1 MSEAKKT
8 SILAHLRELRVRVMW
23 SLGAVA
29 VGTGVAFWQYSRI
42 IELLK
47 RPAEAAGNVTFIYN
61 KITEGFSVS
70 MRVSFIAGIIIAM
83 PVIMYHLLRFV
94 TPALNGREKRLV
106 LLILPWVLVMFFGG
120 VYFGYR
126 FLIPPATGFLINFGA
141 DVANYLLNLGDY
153 INFVTRLL
161 LIIGLIFEM
170 PVITTFLARIGIL
183 SSKWMAGKRKI
194 WVILAFVISAVI
206 TPTPDA
212 VNQSIVAGTLIVLYE
227 VSIWMA
233 WLVERGKK
241 KKTDGLVT
249 YGGK

>member
-1 MSEAKKT
+1 MIEANKT

-47 RPAEAAGNVTFIYN
+47 RPAEAAGNVTFIY
-61 KITEGFSVS
+61 TELTGGFSVA
-70 MRVSFIAGIIIAM
+70 MRVCFIAGIILAM
-83 PVIMYHLLRFV
+83 PIIMYNLLMFII
-94 TPALNGREKRLV
+94 PALNTRERRTVFLV
-106 LLILPWVLVMFFGG
+106 LPWVLVMFFGG

-126 FLIPPATGFLINFGA
+126 FLIPPATSFLINFGS
-141 DVANYLLNLGDY
+141 DVASYMLTLGDY
-153 INFVTRLL
+153 VNFVTRLL

-170 PVITTFLARIGIL
+170 PVVTTFLARIGIL
-183 SSKWMAGKRKI
+183 SSKWMGGKRKI
-194 WVILAFVISAVI
+194 WIILAFVIAAVI

-233 WLVERGKK
+233 WLVERRK
-241 KKTDGLVT
+241 KKTGAVSNT
-249 YGGK
+249 